1 MIRLF
6 DIDRFFTTSV
16 MSFQQFIIGGVFGF
30 SAVILPQL
38 ELPNALVK
46 VDGDQASWIA
56 SFPLLLCPIG
66 SLVFGYLSD
75 RFGRKLSLQLTYVPL
90 IISWSLLSN
99 AECLKD
105 IYIGRMLTGLATG
118 TGGVI
123 YVYIAET
130 SPTDSRPFFLLIY
143 TLFVGLGLMTS
154 AILGAL
160 FHWRTVAAVY
170 AVMCAVGF
178 VAPFFVPSTPM
189 WLRARGRDAEA
200 RKVEQWFGFELDRI
214 DDLPTLPPPPCAA
227 AAMATLSRADS
238 TVGAIVET
246 NKSCWATYTGP
257 TVWKPTLAALAF
269 FCCQQASGFYVL
281 LFYSVDVMR
290 DCRVSIDGMTAAVY
304 LCAAR
309 LTGTVVS
316 LVFQSAPKRTLTAFS
331 GLGMC
336 ASMSTV
342 VGYLYAYG
350 DAADPPA
357 ADLLIVPFLSYVFF
371 AMFAV
376 LPLPFSVCG
385 EMFPMAVKGTMNG
398 ILYSC
403 GYELMFAA
411 IKVYPMLVSSFGI
424 RAVWTGCA
432 VACFV
437 TSLFGAFVLPETTG
451 MTLNEIVD
459 GFRSSSDKARRVK
472 NGPVIKP
479 QIP

>member
-1 MIRLF
+1 MLNKISVVHLKL
-6 DIDRFFTTSV
+6 FFTTSV

-38 ELPNALVK
+38 ERCDALFK
-46 VDGDQASWIA
+46 VDADQASWIA
-56 SFPLLLCPIG
+56 SLPLLLCPIG

-75 RFGRKLSLQLTYVPL
+75 RYGRKLSLQLTYVPL
-90 IISWSLLSN
+90 LISWSLLFN
-99 AECLKD
+99 AVCLKD
-105 IYIGRMLTGLATG
+105 IYIGRLLTGLATG

-154 AILGAL
+154 AVLGAL
-160 FHWRTVAAVY
+160 FHWRTVAAVF
-170 AVMCAVGF
+170 AVMCVVGF

-189 WLRARGRDAEA
+189 WLRSRKREEEA
-200 RKVEQWFGFELDRI
+200 RQAEKWFGFELDRI

-238 TVGAIVET
+238 TVGANMEKNV
-246 NKSCWATYTGP
+246 SCWGTYSSP
-257 TVWKPTLAALAF
+257 TVWKPALASF
-269 FCCQQASGFYVL
+269 AFLCCQQASGFYVL

-309 LTGTVVS
+309 LAGTIVS
-316 LVFQSAPKRTLTAFS
+316 LMFQSATKRMLTTVS

-336 ASMSTV
+336 VSMSTV
-342 VGYLYAYG
+342 VGYLYAFNG
-350 DAADPPA
+350 EPDPPA
-357 ADLLIVPFLSYVFF
+357 SDLLIVPFLFYVFF

-376 LPLPFSVCG
+376 LPLPWSACG

-398 ILYSC
+398 VMYSC

-411 IKVYPMLVSSFGI
+411 IKVYPMLVDTFGI
-424 RAVWTGCA
+424 RVVWTA
-432 VACFV
+432 SACTCLI

-451 MTLNEIVD
+451 KTLNEITD
-459 GFRSSSDKARRVK
+459 GFRSSKDKARK
-472 NGPVIKP
+472 KIAKP

>member
-1 MIRLF
+1 MFNKISVNHLKL
-6 DIDRFFTTSV
+6 FFTTSV
-16 MSFQQFIIGGVFGF
+16 MSFQQYIIGGVFGF

-38 ELPNALVK
+38 KLPNALVK

-56 SFPLLLCPIG
+56 SLPLLLCPIG

-90 IISWSLLSN
+90 MISWLLLSN

-105 IYIGRMLTGLATG
+105 IYIGRLLTGLSTG

-143 TLFVGLGLMTS
+143 TLYVGLGLMTS
-154 AILGAL
+154 AILGVL

-170 AVMCAVGF
+170 AAMCAVGF

-189 WLRARGRDAEA
+189 WLRSRGRDEEA
-200 RKVEQWFGFELDRI
+200 RKVERWFGFEPDRI

-238 TVGAIVET
+238 TVGAVVET
-246 NKSCWATYTGP
+246 NASCWATYTGP
-257 TVWKPTLAALAF
+257 TVWKPALAALAF
-269 FCCQQASGFYVL
+269 FFCQQASGFYVL

-290 DCRVSIDGMTAAVY
+290 DCRMSTDGMTAAVY

-309 LTGTVVS
+309 LAGTVVS
-316 LVFQSAPKRTLTAFS
+316 LVFQSTAKRTLTAFS

-336 ASMSTV
+336 ASMSIV
-342 VGYLYAYG
+342 VGYLYAYSG
-350 DAADPPA
+350 VPDPPA
-357 ADLLIVPFLSYVFF
+357 TDLLIVPFLFYVFF

-376 LPLPFSVCG
+376 LPLPWSVCG

-398 ILYSC
+398 VLYSC

-411 IKVYPMLVSSFGI
+411 IKVYPMVVTAFGI
-424 RAVWTGCA
+424 KAVWTAFTCM
-432 VACFV
+432 CFV
-437 TSLFGAFVLPETTG
+437 TALFGAFVLPETTG
-451 MTLNEIVD
+451 KTLNEIVD
-459 GFRSSSDKARRVK
+459 GFRPSSDKARSK
-472 NGPVIKP
+472 KTIKP

>member
-1 MIRLF
+1 
-6 DIDRFFTTSV
+6 

-38 ELPNALVK
+38 ERCDALFK
-46 VDGDQASWIA
+46 VDADQASWIA
-56 SFPLLLCPIG
+56 SLPLLLCPIG

-75 RFGRKLSLQLTYVPL
+75 RYGRKLSLQLTYVPL
-90 IISWSLLSN
+90 LISWSLLFN
-99 AECLKD
+99 AVCLKD
-105 IYIGRMLTGLATG
+105 IYIGRLLTGLATG

-154 AILGAL
+154 AVLGAL
-160 FHWRTVAAVY
+160 FHWRTVAAVF
-170 AVMCAVGF
+170 AVMCVVGF

-189 WLRARGRDAEA
+189 WLRSRKREEEA
-200 RKVEQWFGFELDRI
+200 RQAEKWFGFELDRI

-238 TVGAIVET
+238 TVGANMEKNV
-246 NKSCWATYTGP
+246 SCWGTYSSP
-257 TVWKPTLAALAF
+257 TVWKPALASF
-269 FCCQQASGFYVL
+269 AFLCCQQASGFYVL

-309 LTGTVVS
+309 LAGTIVS
-316 LVFQSAPKRTLTAFS
+316 LMFQSATKRMLTTVS

-336 ASMSTV
+336 VSMSTV
-342 VGYLYAYG
+342 VGYLYAFNG
-350 DAADPPA
+350 EPDPPA
-357 ADLLIVPFLSYVFF
+357 SDLLIVPFLFYVFF

-376 LPLPFSVCG
+376 LPLPWSACG

-398 ILYSC
+398 VMYSC

-411 IKVYPMLVSSFGI
+411 IKVYPMLVDTFGI
-424 RAVWTGCA
+424 RVVWTA
-432 VACFV
+432 SACTCLI

-451 MTLNEIVD
+451 KTLNEITD
-459 GFRSSSDKARRVK
+459 GFRSSKDKARK
-472 NGPVIKP
+472 KIAKP

>member
-1 MIRLF
+1 MFNKITINHLNL
-6 DIDRFFTTSV
+6 FFTTSV

-38 ELPNALVK
+38 ELPGTLVK

-90 IISWSLLSN
+90 IISWSLLSH
-99 AECLKD
+99 AECLQD
-105 IYIGRMLTGLATG
+105 IYIGRLITGLSTG

-130 SPTDSRPFFLLIY
+130 SPTDCRSFFLLIY

-160 FHWRTVAAVY
+160 FHWRTVAAVF

-189 WLRARGRDAEA
+189 WLRSRGRNEEA
-200 RKVEQWFGFELDRI
+200 RKVEKWFGFEPDRI

-238 TVGAIVET
+238 TVGAIMEKNV
-246 NKSCWATYTGP
+246 SCWALYTGP

-290 DCRVSIDGMTAAVY
+290 DCRVSVDGMTAAVY

-309 LTGTVVS
+309 LAGTVIS
-316 LVFQSAPKRTLTAFS
+316 LLFQSATKRALTAFS

-336 ASMSTV
+336 VSMSAV
-342 VGYLYAYG
+342 VGYMYVYS
-350 DAADPPA
+350 DVPDPPA
-357 ADLLIVPFLSYVFF
+357 TDFLIVPFLFYVFF
-371 AMFAV
+371 AMFGV
-376 LPLPFSVCG
+376 LPLPWSVCG

-398 ILYSC
+398 VMYSC

-411 IKVYPMLVSSFGI
+411 IKVYPLLVDAFGI
-424 RAVWTGCA
+424 RAVWTA
-432 VACFV
+432 SACMCFI

-451 MTLNEIVD
+451 KTLNEIVD
-459 GFRSSSDKARRVK
+459 GFRSSSDKARNK
-472 NGPVIKP
+472 KPAKP

>member
-1 MIRLF
+1 MLNKISVVEMKL
-6 DIDRFFTTSV
+6 FFTTSV
-16 MSFQQFIIGGVFGF
+16 MSFQQFIIGGVYGF

-38 ELPNALVK
+38 ELPDAFVK
-46 VDGDQASWIA
+46 VDADQASWIA
-56 SFPLLLCPIG
+56 SLPLLLSPIG

-90 IISWSLLSN
+90 LISWSLLSN
-99 AECLKD
+99 AESLKD
-105 IYIGRMLTGLATG
+105 IYIGRLLTGLATG

-130 SPTDSRPFFLLIY
+130 SPTNSRPFFLLIY

-160 FHWRTVAAVY
+160 LHWRTVAAVY
-170 AVMCAVGF
+170 AVMCVIGF

-189 WLRARGRDAEA
+189 WLRSRKREEEA
-200 RKVEQWFGFELDRI
+200 RLAEKWFGFQLDRI
-214 DDLPTLPPPPCAA
+214 DDLPTLPPPPCAS
-227 AAMATLSRADS
+227 AAMATLTRADS
-238 TVGAIVET
+238 TVGAIMET
-246 NKSCWATYTGP
+246 NVSCWGTYTSP
-257 TVWKPTLAALAF
+257 TVWKPMLASFAF

-309 LTGTVVS
+309 LAGTIVS
-316 LVFQSAPKRTLTAFS
+316 LMFQSARKRTLTTVS

-336 ASMSTV
+336 VSLSTV
-342 VGYLYAYG
+342 VGYLYAFDG
-350 DAADPPA
+350 VSAPPA
-357 ADLLIVPFLSYVFF
+357 TDLLIVPFMFYVFF

-376 LPLPFSVCG
+376 LPLPWSACG
-385 EMFPMAVKGTMNG
+385 EMFPMAVKGTING
-398 ILYSC
+398 VMYSC
-403 GYELMFAA
+403 GYELMFGA
-411 IKVYPMLVSSFGI
+411 IKVYPMLVHMFGI

-432 VACFV
+432 CTCFI

-451 MTLNEIVD
+451 KTLNEITD
-459 GFRSSSDKARRVK
+459 GFRSSSDKARKKIV
-472 NGPVIKP
+472 KP

>member
-1 MIRLF
+1 MLNKISIVELKL
-6 DIDRFFTTSV
+6 FFTTSV

-30 SAVILPQL
+30 TAVILPQL
-38 ELPNALVK
+38 ELSDAIVK
-46 VDGDQASWIA
+46 VDSDQASWIA
-56 SFPLLLCPIG
+56 SLPLLLCPIG

-90 IISWSLLSN
+90 LISWSLLSN
-99 AECLKD
+99 AESLND
-105 IYIGRMLTGLATG
+105 IYIGRLLTGLATG

-160 FHWRTVAAVY
+160 FHWHTVAAVY
-170 AVMCAVGF
+170 AVMCAIGF
-178 VAPFFVPSTPM
+178 IAPFFVPSTPM
-189 WLRARGRDAEA
+189 WLRSRKREEEA
-200 RKVEQWFGFELDRI
+200 RLAEKWFGFQLDRT

-227 AAMATLSRADS
+227 AAMATLTRADS
-238 TVGAIVET
+238 TVGAIMDT
-246 NKSCWATYTGP
+246 NVSCWGTYTSP
-257 TVWKPTLAALAF
+257 TVWKPTLASLAF

-309 LTGTVVS
+309 LAGTIVS
-316 LVFQSAPKRTLTAFS
+316 LVFQSARKRTLTTVS

-336 ASMSTV
+336 VSMSTV
-342 VGYLYAYG
+342 VGYLYAFNG
-350 DAADPPA
+350 VSSPPA
-357 ADLLIVPFLSYVFF
+357 TDLLIVPFMFYVFF

-376 LPLPFSVCG
+376 LPLPWSACG

-398 ILYSC
+398 VMYSC
-403 GYELMFAA
+403 GYELMFGA
-411 IKVYPMLVSSFGI
+411 IKVYPMMVDMFGI
-424 RAVWTGCA
+424 RAVWTACA
-432 VACFV
+432 CTCFI

-451 MTLNEIVD
+451 KTLNEITD
-459 GFRSSSDKARRVK
+459 GFRSSSDKARKKIV
-472 NGPVIKP
+472 KP